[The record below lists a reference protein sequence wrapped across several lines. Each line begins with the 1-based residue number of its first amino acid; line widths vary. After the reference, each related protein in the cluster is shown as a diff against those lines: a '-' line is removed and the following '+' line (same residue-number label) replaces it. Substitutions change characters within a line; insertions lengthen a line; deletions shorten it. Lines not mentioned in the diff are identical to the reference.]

1 MALKLDADR
10 HLTDPD
16 AWSPSVAESLANDA
30 GIGLTDA
37 HWRVLRALRAFY
49 AETGVAPTM
58 RPLVRLVRDRVGE
71 DLASSLALMR
81 LFTGDAAGTAA
92 KLAGLPHP
100 DKCLRT
106 KA

>member
-1 MALKLDADR
+1 MALKVDEDG
-10 HLTDPD
+10 HLADPD
-16 AWSPSVAESLANDA
+16 SWSAGVAEFLAGEA
-30 GIGLTDA
+30 GISLTDA
-37 HWRVLRALRAFY
+37 HWRVLQALRAFY

-92 KLAGLPHP
+92 RLAGLPHP
-100 DKCLRT
+100 DKCLRS